1 MKLCVDA
8 GPLENAHRD
17 RGIGWCTRHLL
28 SALTPELVAKH
39 AIDVQYLARRR
50 IEGSVSRNTAA
61 RFAPRSRIAEWTATN
76 GRLPYRLTERWKAFD
91 TALVLSRDVSATGAD
106 VFLGTDPQAIAR
118 SRRFRTIALLYDLI
132 PLRYS
137 REYLRRRSLIARANY
152 AYQLRSTRR
161 ADHLLAI
168 SEATRRDAIELLGI
182 PASRVSVVPLAVDR
196 DLFSPLAADL
206 ARGAVEAEY
215 GISRPYFFYI
225 GGFDYRKNVAA
236 LIRAFGEI
244 SDPSGVLL
252 VIAGTLGPLGKELR
266 EAVKGTPAAER
277 IRWLGYVP
285 ESDLPA
291 LYAGSLALVCPS
303 LYEGFGLPV
312 LEAMSCGAPVLTSPL
327 SSLPEVAGDA
337 ALYVDPRSPA
347 ELAAALRRLAAEPEL
362 RAELRERGLERAQRF
377 SWTDTAERVLEVCRA
392 VEDNH
397 NRGRL
402 TS

>member
-1 MKLCVDA
+1 MKLCIDA
-8 GPLENAHRD
+8 GPLENVHRD
-17 RGIGWCTRHLL
+17 RGIGWCIHHLL
-28 SALTPELVAKH
+28 SALKPELVTKYAV
-39 AIDVQYLARRR
+39 DVQYLARRR
-50 IEGSVSRNTAA
+50 IGGRVSRNTAA
-61 RFAPRSRIAEWTATN
+61 RFAPRSHIAEWTATN
-76 GRLPYRLTERWKAFD
+76 GRFPYGLTERWKALE
-91 TALVLSRDVSATGAD
+91 TAFALPRDVSATGAD
-106 VFLGTDPQAIAR
+106 TFLATDPQAIAR
-118 SRRFRTIALLYDLI
+118 SRRFRTVALLYDLI
-132 PLRYS
+132 PLRYP
-137 REYLRRRSLIARANY
+137 REYLRRRSVIARANY

-168 SEATRRDAIELLGI
+168 SEATRRDAIELLGT

-225 GGFDYRKNVAA
+225 GGFDYRKNVER
-236 LIRAFGEI
+236 LIRALEI

-252 VIAGTLGPLGKELR
+252 VIAGALGPLGMELR
-266 EAVKGTPAAER
+266 EAVKGTPVADR

-285 ESDLPA
+285 EGDLRA
-291 LYAGSLALVCPS
+291 LYAGSLALVYPS

-337 ALYVDPRSPA
+337 ALYVDPGSPA
-347 ELAAALRRLAAEPEL
+347 ELAAALRRLAAEPAL

-377 SWTDTAERVLEVCRA
+377 SWTDTAERVLQVCRA
-392 VEDNH
+392 VAEGGM
-397 NRGRL
+397 R
-402 TS
+402 